1 MKARIVAVA
10 LVGLGCYSAIGQEY
24 DDVYFSRKDR
34 DKQQAL
40 APKTLKNLDKSSE
53 DYPVLAKANRKV
65 EGYTGR
71 TINPDYQSKYSTGT
85 EVSSYFVPNY
95 QPRVANSGFNS
106 MYTNNGCYSCFNN
119 NWGMRN
125 QFGYG
130 MNSPFYSP
138 FSSSWGYSPYGYNNY
153 WNDPWNNYGYNSWNS
168 WGNPYSSWGNPY
180 YGYGMGMGMGLGYS
194 YYGSGWGGGY
204 YGGWNNYYVTN
215 NNPDNNTPRTYGK
228 RSSRNDGVVNNG
240 SMSRGSQVVSG
251 GQNTNPSRGGRVAT
265 TSGSTNTGSRY
276 YQRGWRQDPTI
287 NPAAN
292 TSTGSR
298 SSGWVGSGNSGR
310 STSTWGNMNNGSN
323 RSNSWNNDTFGG
335 SRSSGSSFSTGGS
348 RSSGSSFGGGS
359 SGGGSRSSGGSSS
372 GTRGR
377 N

>member
-10 LVGLGCYSAIGQEY
+10 LVGLGCYSAMGQEY
-24 DDVYFSRKDR
+24 DDVYFSKKDR

-40 APKTLKNLDKSSE
+40 VPKTLKTLDKSSE

-95 QPRVANSGFNS
+95 QPRVTTGGFNT
-106 MYTNNGCYSCFNN
+106 MYANNGCFSCNSG
-119 NWGMRN
+119 WGMNNRM
-125 QFGYG
+125 GYG
-130 MNSPFYSP
+130 MYSPFYSP

-168 WGNPYSSWGNPY
+168 WGYGSPYSAWGNPY
-180 YGYGMGMGMGLGYS
+180 YSSGWGWNMGYTY
-194 YYGSGWGGGY
+194 GWGGGM
-204 YGGWNNYYVTN
+204 YGGWNNYYPVIIS
-215 NNPDNNTPRTYGK
+215 NPDNSTPRTYGK
-228 RSSRNDGVVNNG
+228 RSSRNDGVVNNS

-251 GQNTNPSRGGRVAT
+251 GQNTSPTRGGRVAT
-265 TSGSTNTGSRY
+265 TSSGTSTGSRY
-276 YQRGWRQDPTI
+276 YQRGWRQNPAI
-287 NPAAN
+287 NPAAA
-292 TSTGSR
+292 TTGSR
-298 SSGWVGSGNSGR
+298 STGWVGSSGSSR
-310 STSTWGNMNNGSN
+310 STSTWGNINNGST
-323 RSNSWNNDTFGG
+323 RSSWNNDSFGG
-335 SRSSGSSFSTGGS
+335 SRSGGSSFSTGGS
-348 RSSGSSFGGGS
+348 RSSGSSFGGS
-359 SGGGSRSSGGSSS
+359 SSSGGSRSSGGSSS